1 MNQLKKVIYGA
12 SISAAMAILNSCG
25 LYSSYERPRAEFD
38 TTKIGISQDSA
49 DTKLSTMAWR
59 TLLTDSSLVKLIEL
73 GLTNNTDLRIAQ
85 LKADEAAAT
94 LTASRLAM
102 LPSVGISADGRVNKS
117 SANSFSITPTASWE
131 IDIFGKQRNLRKS
144 AEAGFYASEA
154 YRQAVQTS
162 LIASIAEGYYTL
174 LMLEEQLSISE
185 RTLKTWDENI
195 RVLQAFKRTGRTNEA
210 AVLQA
215 RANRMQVENSILT
228 LRKQILE
235 QENALKSLV
244 LDPEVKIERGKLSE
258 QKLPEILSG
267 GIDAEMLSGRP
278 DVRQAE
284 YQLQKTFYGINVARA
299 AFYPSLTL
307 SGSAGWTTASG
318 GTVGN
323 PSEWIANALA
333 SLSAPIFSR
342 GTNEANLK
350 IARAEYEIASLE
362 FLQKL
367 LDAGMEVNNA
377 MSAWQTAKDRIAIDK
392 KQIVTLKGA
401 VHNTQLLMRN
411 TDTTN
416 YLTVLTAQQ
425 RLLDAELTEVNDRY
439 QAIQSVISLY
449 HALGGGVD

>member
-1 MNQLKKVIYGA
+1 
-12 SISAAMAILNSCG
+12 MAILNSCG